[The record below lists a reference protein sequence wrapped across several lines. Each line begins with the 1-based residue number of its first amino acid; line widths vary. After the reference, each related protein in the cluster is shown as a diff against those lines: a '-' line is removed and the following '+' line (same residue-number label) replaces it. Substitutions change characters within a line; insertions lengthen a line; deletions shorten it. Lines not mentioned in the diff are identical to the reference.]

1 MTLQAGKGEVARGG
15 VGRGPDWQRLNSIA
29 EHARGPG
36 WLREIVAL
44 LADEALAYLPSGT
57 TAADPRFYYRH

>member
-36 WLREIVAL
+36 WLRKSLRSSLTRRRRYPPPGRPQPIA
-44 LADEALAYLPSGT
+44 GI
-57 TAADPRFYYRH
+57 YYRH